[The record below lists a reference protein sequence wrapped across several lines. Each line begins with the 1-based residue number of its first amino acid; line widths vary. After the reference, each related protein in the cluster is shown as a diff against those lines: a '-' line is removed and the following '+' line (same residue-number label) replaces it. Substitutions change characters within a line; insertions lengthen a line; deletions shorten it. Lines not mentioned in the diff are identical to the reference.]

1 MKLTNIN
8 KPSIVN
14 INNTL
19 QQDIFLILEC
29 GYPTHLFLKEK
40 VLQKKTA
47 AHGTFCGATGDQK
60 IHPQGHVQGGS
71 KCGSWPGGLLAR
83 QWRFC
88 VNRKPGCGA
97 HGTTR
102 FS

>member
-8 KPSIVN
+8 NPSIVN

-29 GYPTHLFLKEK
+29 GYPTHLFLKLSL
-40 VLQKKTA
+40 VQRGIKKST
-47 AHGTFCGATGDQK
+47 HK
-60 IHPQGHVQGGS
+60 GHVQGGS

-88 VNRKPGCGA
+88 VNRKPGRGA

>member
-8 KPSIVN
+8 KPGIVN
-14 INNTL
+14 TL
-19 QQDIFLILEC
+19 PQDIFLQRFKILEC
-29 GYPTHLFLKEK
+29 GYLTHLFLKEK
-40 VLQKKTA
+40 VLQKRQQPTELSVVLV
-47 AHGTFCGATGDQK
+47 
-60 IHPQGHVQGGS
+60 GHVQGGS
-71 KCGSWPGGLLAR
+71 QCGSWPGGLLAR

-102 FS
+102 VS